1 VTGSGIRR
9 VALPPESHRGG
20 VLTQGAVLKVTAN
33 GTTTSPV
40 VRGVFVTERIL
51 GEEVPPP
58 PPAVPAVEPDTAGA
72 TTIRELLLRHQA
84 DAACATCHRSIDPP
98 GYALESFDVIGGW
111 RTRYRSRRQGT
122 PVNEVLFDGS
132 QPRFRLAKPVD
143 PSGTLPDG
151 TAFEGFEAF
160 REILARQLDRL
171 ARAFVTQMVMYA
183 TGAEPTF
190 ADRAEIDRIVAATA
204 DTGHG
209 IRSLIH
215 EIARSRLFLEK

>member
-1 VTGSGIRR
+1 VT
-9 VALPPESHRGG
+9 LPPESHRGG

-51 GEEVPPP
+51 GDEVPPP

-72 TTIRELLLRHQA
+72 TTIRELLMRHQA
-84 DAACATCHRSIDPP
+84 DAACATCHRTIDPP

-111 RTRYRSRRQGT
+111 RDRYRSRGRGQAST
-122 PVNEVLFDGS
+122 ERLFDGS
-132 QPRFRLAKPVD
+132 EPRFRLAAAVES
-143 PSGTLPDG
+143 SGTFADG
-151 TAFEGFEAF
+151 TSFDGFEAF
-160 REILARQLDRL
+160 RAILASRPERL

-183 TGAEPTF
+183 TGAEPML
-190 ADRAEIDRIVAATA
+190 ADRVEIERIVAATS
-204 DTGHG
+204 DSGHG